1 MSTEPASGSIWSRF
15 LSLRTAITISVILGI
30 GFPGVYLTWNQ
41 ISRLQENQR
50 VALNSEANQLAD
62 LLAQSMREPLWQFF
76 SKQAEAVVEATAV
89 NPKIVEIIVTDAQG
103 DIFASVNRRRGDSSV
118 PSREISETRTIT
130 RNGQTIGKIQV
141 TLSAADLDA
150 EFRDVLTERI
160 AVGLIAILASIA
172 VILTLLHYRF
182 VTPISELVQASRR
195 IASGDLSR
203 QISNKRRD
211 DDWRTCQKP

>member
-89 NPKIVEIIVTDAQG
+89 NPKIVEI
-103 DIFASVNRRRGDSSV
+103 
-118 PSREISETRTIT
+118 
-130 RNGQTIGKIQV
+130 
-141 TLSAADLDA
+141 L
-150 EFRDVLTERI
+150 
-160 AVGLIAILASIA
+160 
-172 VILTLLHYRF
+172 
-182 VTPISELVQASRR
+182 
-195 IASGDLSR
+195 
-203 QISNKRRD
+203 
-211 DDWRTCQKP
+211 